1 MPRPKKN
8 RRVCDLPRTAA
19 FGPVGGQNTGDT
31 VTLTVDEYEA
41 LRLIDREGFSQE
53 ECGEQMEISR
63 TTVQMIY
70 ASARKKVADALV
82 EGRMLLI
89 GGGDYLV
96 CGGESC
102 FGGCAG
108 CAKRE
113 QHLQSM
119 EEEEPVM
126 RIAVPYLKGEI
137 FQHFGRTEQFKIYD
151 VRGGRVVSYA
161 VVDTDGEGHGA
172 LAGILRGMKVE
183 LLICGGIG
191 AGARAALERAEI
203 KLIGGVSGNADGAV
217 RAFLAG
223 ELEGDPD
230 YQCTHH
236 NHDHDHNH
244 NCAHHDHDCGDHG
257 CHK

>member
-1 MPRPKKN
+1 MPRPRKN
-8 RRVCDLPRTAA
+8 RRVCDLPRTVV
-19 FGPVGGQNTGDT
+19 FGPVGEQNVGDA
-31 VTLTVDEYEA
+31 VTLTVDEYET
-41 LRLIDREGFSQE
+41 LRLIDKEGFSQE
-53 ECGEQMEISR
+53 ECGEQMEIAR

-82 EGRMLLI
+82 EGRMIFI

-113 QHLQSM
+113 QHLRNM

-151 VRGGRVVSYA
+151 VRAGSVVSYA

-191 AGARAALERAEI
+191 GGARAALERSGI
-203 KLIGGVSGNADGAV
+203 KLIGGVSGSADRAV
-217 RAFLAG
+217 QEFLAG
-223 ELEGDPD
+223 TLEGDPD

-236 NHDHDHNH
+236 EHGH
-244 NCAHHDHDCGDHG
+244 HHDHDCGEHG
-257 CHK
+257 CHN